1 MGGGGG
7 EGEGE
12 GEGEGV
18 CFRTGKPRK
27 TCTKKRP
34 RITSVWAA
42 IFPELIYVSRSDI
55 STEIL
60 FQFLTGLLKQLNIFC
75 LLHKVSLQG
84 LRNEVQS
91 TWSHHMG
98 RI

>member
-1 MGGGGG
+1 VGAVGSLMGGGW
-7 EGEGE
+7 EGEGFR
-12 GEGEGV
+12 
-18 CFRTGKPRK
+18 FRTGKPRK

-42 IFPELIYVSRSDI
+42 IFPELIYASRSDI
-55 STEIL
+55 STEIS

-84 LRNEVQS
+84 LRNEV
-91 TWSHHMG
+91 
-98 RI
+98 